1 MNVLH
6 SVCVYLSLSVCL
18 SVFMCMWVRMC
29 VHVRVCVCVCVC
41 VCHRCDSIVPFSGL
55 PNDDEEYFATSE
67 NDSDKVA
74 SKRVAA
80 KSKSS
85 KSTFSKV
92 RKSQPLFKGT

>member
-1 MNVLH
+1 MH
-6 SVCVYLSLSVCL
+6 
-18 SVFMCMWVRMC
+18 
-29 VHVRVCVCVCVC
+29 VHVCVCVC

-74 SKRVAA
+74 SKGVAA

-85 KSTFSKV
+85 KSTFSKLQ
-92 RKSQPLFKGT
+92 KSQPLFKGTFKNWKLTHILVCSPVPVIWRLVLICDSK